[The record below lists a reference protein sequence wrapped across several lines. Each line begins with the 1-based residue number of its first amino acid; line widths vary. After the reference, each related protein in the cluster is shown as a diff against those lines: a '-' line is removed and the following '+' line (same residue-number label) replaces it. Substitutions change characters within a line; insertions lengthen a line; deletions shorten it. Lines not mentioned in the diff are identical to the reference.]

1 MALKN
6 CLNVP
11 ACVQIE
17 IERKNPYENVWCVRF
32 LLRLN
37 SKFVVQN
44 GKWWVSFERFIGTK
58 AVHLLQSNFYLVK
71 AAAAT
76 AATATAVV
84 IAVAV
89 AVVMTVNGVTII
101 IVALLTYFQLP
112 HPEAFLQHFSILIK
126 SFFAFDRVVESV
138 AIYPCIW

>member
-1 MALKN
+1 M
-6 CLNVP
+6 
-11 ACVQIE
+11 
-17 IERKNPYENVWCVRF
+17 
-32 LLRLN
+32 
-37 SKFVVQN
+37 
-44 GKWWVSFERFIGTK
+44 SFERFIGTK

-126 SFFAFDRVVESV
+126 SFLLSTESLSPLQYIHVYDSTIRIVVV
-138 AIYPCIW
+138 YL